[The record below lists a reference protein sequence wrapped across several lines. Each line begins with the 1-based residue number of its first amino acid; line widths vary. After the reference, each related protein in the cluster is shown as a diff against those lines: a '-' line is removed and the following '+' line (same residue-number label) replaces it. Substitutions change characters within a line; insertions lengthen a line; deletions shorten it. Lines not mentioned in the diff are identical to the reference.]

1 MRTLFTWLLIPL
13 AAGVLL
19 AGCGSSSSSS
29 TSGSTPSTTTTT
41 TPSTTTTTTPS
52 TTTATGTIKSSTAA
66 TAVESC
72 KRGAKAIP
80 TLSSSTRSKIEAI
93 CEKAGTGDVAATR
106 VAAREV
112 CEAIVKAS
120 PLPEGSAKQHA
131 IARCKEAEKQK

>member
-29 TSGSTPSTTTTT
+29 SSSSSTSGSTPSTTATTSS
-41 TPSTTTTTTPS
+41 TPSTTS
-52 TTTATGTIKSSTAA
+52 ATGTIKSPTAA

-80 TLSSSTRSKIEAI
+80 TLSSATRSKIEAV
-93 CEKAGTGDVAATR
+93 CEKAGTGDAAATR

-131 IARCKEAEKQK
+131 VARCKDAEKQK

>member
-1 MRTLFTWLLIPL
+1 MRTLFTWLLVPL

-29 TSGSTPSTTTTT
+29 TSGSTPTATTSST
-41 TPSTTTTTTPS
+41 TPSTTS
-52 TTTATGTIKSSTAA
+52 ATGTIKSPATA

-106 VAAREV
+106 TAAREV

-131 IARCKEAEKQK
+131 IARCKAAEKQK

>member
-1 MRTLFTWLLIPL
+1 MRTLSTWLLIPL
-13 AAGVLL
+13 AAAALL

-29 TSGSTPSTTTTT
+29 SSSSGSTPSTTATASST
-41 TPSTTTTTTPS
+41 TPSTTS
-52 TTTATGTIKSSTAA
+52 ATGATKNPAAA

-72 KRGAKAIP
+72 RRGAKAIP

-106 VAAREV
+106 VAAVEV

-120 PLPEGSAKQHA
+120 PLPEGSVKHHA
-131 IARCKEAEKQK
+131 IERCKSAEKK

>member
-13 AAGVLL
+13 AAGILL
-19 AGCGSSSSSS
+19 AGCGSSSSS
-29 TSGSTPSTTTTT
+29 TSGSTPSTTATTSST
-41 TPSTTTTTTPS
+41 SPSTTS
-52 TTTATGTIKSSTAA
+52 TTGTTASPATA

-72 KRGAKAIP
+72 KRGTKAIP
-80 TLSSSTRSKIEAI
+80 TLSSSTRSKIERI

-112 CEAIVKAS
+112 CEEIVKAS

-131 IARCKEAEKQK
+131 VAGCKAAEKQK

>member
-29 TSGSTPSTTTTT
+29 TSGSTSSTAATTSSTSSSAPSTTGTTT
-41 TPSTTTTTTPS
+41 NN
-52 TTTATGTIKSSTAA
+52 TAAA

-80 TLSSSTRSKIEAI
+80 TLSGSTRSKIEAI
-93 CEKAGTGDVAATR
+93 CEKAATGDAAATR
-106 VAAREV
+106 TAAREV
-112 CEAIVKAS
+112 CEEIVKAS

-131 IARCKEAEKQK
+131 IAGCKSAEKQQ